1 MIFRTRSDIMAAW
14 MLLFAAFG
22 MFFLLVIGAAAL
34 RDQDIFQFY
43 ADSITY
49 LNIYDGDLEI
59 AGGSVI
65 GVANNYLGPM
75 VILGLAHGNV
85 YVVALLNI
93 LIFTWSVAAIS
104 RVLKLDA
111 PKLAGLLMLSPL
123 TMSSLLSVN
132 KELFFFPFLAFA
144 LIAHARRSVVFVL
157 LALAVSMLFRWQLLM
172 YYVLLLGMLK
182 APRLVRN
189 RGVLVLLLLAA
200 ISAIYV
206 IALDLIEPVLSVA
219 EASISD
225 FEGGSG
231 LFEKTLDL
239 QKQGLYFL
247 IFPVRAVHLL
257 FGMGLRFGS
266 ILAPTDIYNDVFVSL
281 HCLASLV
288 LLVVVV
294 RQKRLSLRA
303 DLIFAG
309 MVFLVL
315 FCISP
320 IFAPRYLYPVYV
332 VLALTAVGAPASLPH
347 GRSRTPRAVASRVP
361 LHAKP

>member
-1 MIFRTRSDIMAAW
+1 MIHRARSDIMAGW
-14 MLLFAAFG
+14 MLLFAASG
-22 MFFLLVIGAAAL
+22 MLFLLAVGAAAL

-49 LNIYDGDLEI
+49 LNIYDGDLDI
-59 AGGSVI
+59 AGGSLI

-75 VILGLAHGNV
+75 VILGLAGGNV

-93 LIFTWSVAAIS
+93 LIFTLSIAAIA
-104 RVLKLDA
+104 RVLRLDA
-111 PKLAGLLMLSPL
+111 PRLAGLLMLSPL
-123 TMSSLLSVN
+123 TISSLLSVN

-144 LIAHARRSVVFVL
+144 LIAHARRSLAFVL
-157 LALAVSMLFRWQLLM
+157 MAVAVSVLFRWQLLM
-172 YYVLLLGMLK
+172 YYVLLLSMLHS
-182 APRLVRN
+182 PRLVRG
-189 RGVLVLLLLAA
+189 RGKVIVVLLLA

-206 IALDLIEPVLSVA
+206 IALDWLEPVLSVA

-231 LFEKTLDL
+231 LFEKTLDY

-247 IFPVRAVHLL
+247 IFPIRAIHLL

-281 HCLASLV
+281 HCLVSLI
-288 LLVVVV
+288 LLFVVM

-309 MVFLVL
+309 TVFLAL

-332 VLALTAVGAPASLPH
+332 LLVLTAAGAPAALPH
-347 GRSRTPRAVASRVP
+347 GRSRRPTAVAVHVP
-361 LHAKP
+361 TVTKP